1 MQIEVS
7 FKQME
12 QSDALRRYVE
22 DKLAKVLMPLSEPVS
37 AQVVFHVE
45 KYRHISKITVSANG
59 IIIKGK
65 EETNDMYSS
74 IDLVMDKLERQ
85 VRKYR
90 DKIQEHGDRDSV
102 RVFKASHMVLP
113 DPVDLEQGQ
122 EQEIIQQ
129 KELILKPMT
138 VGEAV
143 MQMELMNKTFLL
155 FNNANSS
162 QLNVIYVRDDGNYG
176 LLEPQMQ
183 E

>member
-12 QSDALRRYVE
+12 HSPALRTYVE
-22 DKLAKVLMPLSEPVS
+22 DKLSKVLMPLSDPVS

-45 KYRHISKITVSANG
+45 KYRHISKVTVSAHG

-90 DKIQEHGDRDSV
+90 DKIQEHGDRDAV

-113 DPVDLEQGQ
+113 EPAGLDQSQD
-122 EQEIIQQ
+122 IIQQ
-129 KELILKPMT
+129 KVLILKPMT
-138 VGEAV
+138 VDEAV
-143 MQMELMNKTFLL
+143 MQMELMSKTFLL
-155 FNNANSS
+155 FNNADSS
-162 QLNVIYVRDDGNYG
+162 QLNVIYVRDDGHYG
-176 LLEPQMQ
+176 LIEPQMQ